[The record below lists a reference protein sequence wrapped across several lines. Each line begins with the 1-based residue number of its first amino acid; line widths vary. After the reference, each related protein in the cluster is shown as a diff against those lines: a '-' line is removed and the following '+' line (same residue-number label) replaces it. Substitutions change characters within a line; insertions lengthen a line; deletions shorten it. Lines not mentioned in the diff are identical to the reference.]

1 MTDDDGHS
9 LAPGTA
15 SAGQVRY
22 ARTHGLPLT
31 RTDSSSDA
39 NTAIRA
45 HKQSAKGSANMPK
58 RRRTAKR
65 NPWGDNAPSKV
76 LLIQNA
82 LKHGKPYVYGT
93 VLSQAAWEYDD
104 GLLTLT
110 FTGKPTLARQATQAA
125 SWIEGVVAE
134 TLGGECKV
142 VINDA

>member
-1 MTDDDGHS
+1 
-9 LAPGTA
+9 
-15 SAGQVRY
+15 
-22 ARTHGLPLT
+22 
-31 RTDSSSDA
+31 
-39 NTAIRA
+39 
-45 HKQSAKGSANMPK
+45 MPK